1 MPGGDTAFLAHDC
14 FTLRN
19 ADAFYSLDWVQ
30 PVVHP
35 YSLRGPLKDCPGYHF
50 WSVFPTRQ
58 WSEIEDYIKIYAISG
73 DNYHPLD
80 TDKRL
85 PKEHRQLTIC
95 AECGRQAHDCW
106 AMGSMVD
113 LNPPFDQPSY
123 VACVY
128 SSTFRAL
135 VAFMDTNVKWYDA
148 LQLRVSLCLRTSL
161 MLAHTFLYLLTC
173 LPIQN
178 SCLIH
183 SVLLSALGCKWNA
196 ACTSS
201 LCATGVTC

>member
-1 MPGGDTAFLAHDC
+1 MLFWHLSSTCCRGFGTVPCGDTTFLAHQC
-14 FTLRN
+14 FTLRS

-35 YSLRGPLKDCPGYHF
+35 YSLRGPLKDCPWYNF

-85 PKEHRQLTIC
+85 PKEHRQFTIC
-95 AECGRQAHDCW
+95 AECGRQVHDCW
-106 AMGSMVD
+106 AMGSMVNF
-113 LNPPFDQPSY
+113 NPPFDQPSY

-128 SSTFRAL
+128 VRLTG
-135 VAFMDTNVKWYDA
+135 
-148 LQLRVSLCLRTSL
+148 
-161 MLAHTFLYLLTC
+161 LLW
-173 LPIQN
+173 PSWIPM
-178 SCLIH
+178 
-183 SVLLSALGCKWNA
+183 
-196 ACTSS
+196 
-201 LCATGVTC
+201 